1 MYEEEKKKI
10 AEYRS
15 SGLTLEQIG
24 RLLPIKQK
32 KYLEIVSEMRKSGEL
47 PKQRKFGYE
56 KVAEACREGE
66 VNPYVIAERYGLKVK
81 TVRDYKRICGVVETA
96 KRPKRNYRHCDKTEA
111 IMSAFKEGDYTVAEV
126 AKRFGVSWTYA
137 KKLKRKLEE
146 DKPRQGNFDPDED
159 FRRALEKTYEKKE
172 NE

>member
-15 SGLTLEQIG
+15 SGLTLDQIG

-81 TVRDYKRICGVVETA
+81 TVREYKRKCGIVETA
-96 KRPKRNYRHCDKTEA
+96 KRPKKNYIRSKKTDE
-111 IMSAFKEGDYTVAEV
+111 IMAAFAEGDCTVAEV
-126 AKRFGVSWTYA
+126 AKRFNVCWTYA
-137 KKLKRKLEE
+137 KKIKRKYEE
-146 DKPRQGNFDPDED
+146 
-159 FRRALEKTYEKKE
+159 E
-172 NE
+172 NCVGLSK